1 MRRLAFFFSAGI
13 LIFAAAALVEGL
25 QAQQKGGGGFGGG
38 GGGGTTN
45 PLSLLARG
53 EVKKELDLTDEQYAK
68 VTPEVMAALAKV
80 LNEKQLTRLKQI
92 QVQQMGNNAFKDDA
106 IAKQLKL
113 TDAQKTSINEVLE
126 ASAKESAELAKAA
139 FGKGKGGGFGGNQ
152 EKATKIR
159 TEAREKIVGTL
170 TKAQKR
176 TWTEMTGEEFKLTPA
191 GGVGGFF
198 NKGKTDPK
206 KDAPKDK

>member
-126 ASAKESAELAKAA
+126 ASAK
-139 FGKGKGGGFGGNQ
+139 
-152 EKATKIR
+152 
-159 TEAREKIVGTL
+159 
-170 TKAQKR
+170 
-176 TWTEMTGEEFKLTPA
+176 
-191 GGVGGFF
+191 
-198 NKGKTDPK
+198 
-206 KDAPKDK
+206 